1 MMEDTP
7 KSPLEWAID
16 EIDDAINYW
25 RKDYITTFELVLVL
39 MSNGTLALSLLE
51 EEEGILDTV
60 EDDTTEDD

>member
-1 MMEDTP
+1 MPE
-7 KSPLEWAID
+7 SPLEWAID
-16 EIDDAINYW
+16 EIDDAIDYW

>member
-1 MMEDTP
+1 MAENG

-16 EIDDAINYW
+16 EIDDAIDYW

-39 MSNGTLALSLLE
+39 MSNGILVSDLLE

>member
-1 MMEDTP
+1 MEDIP

-16 EIDDAINYW
+16 EIDDAISYW
-25 RKDYITTFELVLVL
+25 RKSYITTFELVLVL
-39 MSNGTLALSLLE
+39 MFNGILVSDLLE

>member
-1 MMEDTP
+1 MAENG

-16 EIDDAINYW
+16 EIDDAIDYW

>member
-1 MMEDTP
+1 LAENG

-16 EIDDAINYW
+16 EIDDAIDYW

-39 MSNGTLALSLLE
+39 MSNGILVSDLLE

>member
-1 MMEDTP
+1 MAENG

-16 EIDDAINYW
+16 EIDDAIGYW

>member
-1 MMEDTP
+1 LAENG

-16 EIDDAINYW
+16 EIDDAIDYW

>member
-1 MMEDTP
+1 MTENG

-16 EIDDAINYW
+16 EIDDAIDYW

-39 MSNGTLALSLLE
+39 MSNGILVSDLLE